1 LRYTC
6 CQEISRKVDELIR
19 CPNCAASLPDEQIN
33 SQGFN
38 PCPICR
44 SLIRADVFPAIYE
57 TPVGGTSG
65 ELLLVDNESSCF
77 YHQNKQAL
85 TACASCGR
93 FLCALCDIDFN
104 GQHLCMSCI
113 ESGKKKGKIGKLQN
127 SKFLYDNIVLGM
139 AILPVFTF
147 YLPVITAPTTIFLA
161 IKYWNKTSGIIK
173 RGRLR
178 IVLALLIALMEI
190 VGIVLIVYLLINHTS
205 MFKQ

>member
-1 LRYTC
+1 
-6 CQEISRKVDELIR
+6 LIR
-19 CPNCAASLPDEQIN
+19 CTNCSASLAEEHIN

-44 SLIRADVFPAIYE
+44 SLIRADVFPAAYE
-57 TPVGGTSG
+57 TPAGGTSG

-77 YHQNKQAL
+77 FHQNKQAV
-85 TACASCGR
+85 TACSNCGR
-93 FLCALCDIDFN
+93 FLCALCDIDLN
-104 GQHLCMSCI
+104 GQHLCISCI
-113 ESGKKKGKIGKLQN
+113 ERGKKKGKISKLQN
-127 SKFLYDNIVLGM
+127 KNFLYDNIVLGM

-147 YLPVITAPTTIFLA
+147 YLPVITAPATIFLA

-178 IVLALLIALMEI
+178 ILLALLVALMEI
-190 VGIVLIVYLLINHTS
+190 IGIIFIVYLLINHTP